1 MGKMTAKRQ
10 TGLTLIELMVTIS
23 VASILLVL
31 AVPGFQHVSAKMQ
44 RSAAVTG
51 ITGGIYFA
59 RSEAVKRGVTL
70 TLCASDDGAS
80 CKSGADPEWST
91 GWILFEDA
99 DQDRLVDAG
108 EEILRTRTFEDP
120 QYSLSGDVN
129 LAEGIVFTT
138 SGFPQTGGQLAY
150 AETGGS
156 PSCSGTLDLNV
167 VGRVK
172 VDFDHDH
179 CAW

>member
-1 MGKMTAKRQ
+1 MGKMTAKQQ

-31 AVPGFQHVSAKMQ
+31 AVPGFQQVSAKMQ

-51 ITGGIYFA
+51 ITGGIYYA
-59 RSEAVKRGVTL
+59 RSEAVKRGVVL

-80 CKSGADPEWST
+80 CKSGADPEWNT

-108 EEILRTRTFEDP
+108 EEILRTRTFDAP
-120 QYSLSGDVN
+120 RYSLSADVN
-129 LAEGIVFTT
+129 LAEGIVFTA
-138 SGFPQTGGQLAY
+138 SGFPQSGGQLAY
-150 AETGGS
+150 VESGNAAN
-156 PSCSGTLDLNV
+156 CSGTLGLNV

-172 VDFDHDH
+172 VDFDHDY
-179 CAW
+179 CTW